1 MKQTL
6 RNFCARI
13 LSHAIKR
20 FAHDPRYFELWQESG
35 YHIIPTHF
43 YSAVPDTRE
52 IKNSIFDSQTAM
64 AGIDIKNLIQLDLLH
79 SISAYKSEY
88 EKFPLSDDASHPR
101 FFFGNS
107 SFESVDAEVLYG
119 ILRHFKPRQMIEIG
133 SGFSTLLAM
142 DAFTK
147 NAAEGRPC
155 MMTAIEPFPPEFLTR
170 SLSAS
175 IDLVVKKVQDV
186 PLSVFESLDAGDI
199 LFIDSSH
206 VCKIG
211 SDVVYEFLEILPRL
225 RPGVLVHIHDIFLP
239 KDYPRQWVMEW
250 HRFWNEQ
257 YLLQAFLCGN
267 RDFEVLWAGAWMNTH
282 ESAKLA
288 EAFPSFQPGVTSP
301 ASFWIRR
308 RESVSDDR
316 KQVG

>member
-1 MKQTL
+1 MKKL
-6 RNFCARI
+6 IRNYCARI
-13 LSHAIKR
+13 LSHFIKR
-20 FAHDPRYFELWQESG
+20 FAYDPKYFELWQECG
-35 YHIIPTHF
+35 YHVIPTHF

-52 IKNSIFDSQTAM
+52 IKESVFDSKTEM
-64 AGIDIKNLIQLDLLH
+64 IGINITNLIQLDLLNCIT
-79 SISAYKSEY
+79 SYKSEY
-88 EKFPLSDDASHPR
+88 SGFPSSRDANHPR

-119 ILRHFKPRQMIEIG
+119 ILRHFKPKQMIEIG

-147 NAAEGRPC
+147 NAAEGSPGK
-155 MMTAIEPFPPEFLTR
+155 MTAIEPFPPEFLTR
-170 SLSAS
+170 SSSTS

-186 PLSVFESLDAGDI
+186 PLSVFESLNSGDV

-225 RPGVLVHIHDIFLP
+225 QPGVLVHIHDIFLP

-267 RDFEVLWAGAWMNTH
+267 QDFEVLWAGAWMNIH
-282 ESAKLA
+282 APAKLA
-288 EAFPSFQPGVTSP
+288 EAFSSYQPGVTSP

-308 RESVSDDR
+308 RAIVSDDR
-316 KQVG
+316 KQAG